1 MPFTNIAENAEGGQL
16 VFWRRDPDTQ
26 KPVRFRIRSVPA
38 AFDKQLRAEF
48 NRGVKVDRMAKR
60 SAVEL
65 TEKTI
70 EATRR
75 RAGYALLDSDS
86 FVIRIGDAA
95 AAAAYGEV
103 LGEQLQPGQDVKLD
117 GRWSPALQELVL
129 TYMPKLSAWL
139 SDKADELLAQEAE
152 EEEDLGKI

>member
-1 MPFTNIAENAEGGQL
+1 MPFTNVGEDAQGGQP
-16 VFWRRDPDTQ
+16 VFWRRDPDT
-26 KPVRFRIRSVPA
+26 KAPVRFRLRSVPA

-48 NRGVKVDRMAKR
+48 NRGVKADRIGKR

-70 EATRR
+70 DATRR
-75 RAGYALLDSDS
+75 RAAYALVDSEG

-95 AAAAYGEV
+95 AAAAYSEV
-103 LGEQLQPGQDVKLD
+103 LGEQLKPEQDVKLD
-117 GRWSPALQELVL
+117 GRWTDAVKELVL
-129 TYMPKLSAWL
+129 TYMPRLAAWL